1 MNTNL
6 IVGDIFTEFATNHS
20 IAMIII
26 VVALGAIH
34 VAYKLFKK

>member
-20 IAMIII
+20 IAMIVILI
-26 VVALGAIH
+26 AIGAIH
-34 VAYKLFKK
+34 VAYKQFRK